1 MILFEKHISMEISIL
16 ELKRVV
22 LVNPW
27 VVWCGN
33 GVISNK
39 FKENWSNL

>member
-1 MILFEKHISMEISIL
+1 ML

-22 LVNPW
+22 LVNPR

-39 FKENWSNL
+39 YKENW